1 MHSGRRPEFIA
12 LICNEL
18 AIRAEVTDVN
28 WNILLPIIF
37 LALFLVFCC
46 VPMLFRGTKKAVKK
60 RTAKTNPSGLE
71 QTA

>member
-1 MHSGRRPEFIA
+1 MHSGRGPEFIA

-37 LALFLVFCC
+37 LVLFLVFCC
-46 VPMLFRGTKKAVKK
+46 VPMLFMGHKKGGEKANSENKSE
-60 RTAKTNPSGLE
+60 RP
-71 QTA
+71 